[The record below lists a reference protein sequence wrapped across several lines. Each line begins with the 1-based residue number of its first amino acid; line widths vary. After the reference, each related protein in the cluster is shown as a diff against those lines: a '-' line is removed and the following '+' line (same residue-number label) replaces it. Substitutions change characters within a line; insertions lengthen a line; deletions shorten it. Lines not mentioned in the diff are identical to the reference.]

1 MTDLQREVGVGQS
14 RCSWRSCCRG
24 SWCLLIGATMTAVAM
39 TSGCQTPQI
48 LEVSQSGAPKFERFR
63 AEYHFEQADQ
73 LLGRSFETSEH
84 ETGDADA
91 GNNPLRTVSA
101 ETSWSAARLAVECPH
116 PGGDASL
123 AMLELT
129 LGNRSGLKSFV
140 RQDVRQLA
148 IPRSDV
154 ELLIGDLASQS
165 YFDETSADSGN
176 TRLTLQIDRGRIER
190 SWINDARL
198 LDLARQAL
206 LDGQP
211 AS

>member
-1 MTDLQREVGVGQS
+1 MADLGRKVGVVQS
-14 RCSWRSCCRG
+14 RCCWQ

-39 TSGCQTPQI
+39 TGGCQTPQK

-63 AEYHFEQADQ
+63 AEYHFEQADR
-73 LLGRSFETSEH
+73 LLGRKFEPQVYETSEH
-84 ETGDADA
+84 GA
-91 GNNPLRTVSA
+91 GNSPLRTVSG
-101 ETSWSAARLAVECPH
+101 ETSWSAARLTVECPH

-140 RQDVRQLA
+140 RKDVRQLA
-148 IPRSDV
+148 IPRTDV
-154 ELLIGDLASQS
+154 ELLIGDLASHD
-165 YFDETSADSGN
+165 YFDETFEDFGN

-206 LDGQP
+206 LEGQP
-211 AS
+211 AR

>member
-1 MTDLQREVGVGQS
+1 MTDLQRRVGVGLS
-14 RCSWRSCCRG
+14 RCCRR

-39 TSGCQTPQI
+39 AGGCQTPQK

-63 AEYHFEQADQ
+63 AEYRFEQADQ
-73 LLGRSFETSEH
+73 LLGRSFET
-84 ETGDADA
+84 GADGTNENGV

-101 ETSWSAARLAVECPH
+101 ETSWSAARLTVECPH

-123 AMLELT
+123 AMIELT
-129 LGNRSGLKSFV
+129 LGNRSGRKSFV
-140 RQDVRQLA
+140 RKDVRQLA

-154 ELLIGDLASQS
+154 ELLIGDLASQG

-176 TRLTLQIDRGRIER
+176 TRLTLQIDRGSIER

-198 LDLARQAL
+198 LDLARQTL

>member
-1 MTDLQREVGVGQS
+1 MADLQRKVGADLP
-14 RCSWRSCCRG
+14 RCFWQN
-24 SWCLLIGATMTAVAM
+24 WCMLISMTITAVAM
-39 TSGCQTPQI
+39 IGGCQSPQK

-73 LLGRSFETSEH
+73 LLGRQFESRADGASED
-84 ETGDADA
+84 GA

-101 ETSWSAARLAVECPH
+101 ETSWSAARLTVECPH

-129 LGNRSGLKSFV
+129 LGDRSGLKSFV
-140 RQDVRQLA
+140 RKDVRQLA

-154 ELLIGDLASQS
+154 ELLIGDLASQG
-165 YFDETSADSGN
+165 YFDEPSAESGDS
-176 TRLTLQIDRGRIER
+176 RLALQIDRGRIER

-211 AS
+211 AN

>member
-1 MTDLQREVGVGQS
+1 MADLQRKVGVVQP
-14 RCSWRSCCRG
+14 RCCWAC
-24 SWCLLIGATMTAVAM
+24 WCLLIGVTMTAVAM
-39 TSGCQTPQI
+39 TSGCQTPQK

-73 LLGRSFETSEH
+73 LLGRQFETRADGTSEND
-84 ETGDADA
+84 TGN
-91 GNNPLRTVSA
+91 GPLRTVSA
-101 ETSWSAARLAVECPH
+101 ETSWSAARLTVECPH

-140 RQDVRQLA
+140 RKDVRQLA

-154 ELLIGDLASQS
+154 ELLIGDLASQG
-165 YFDETSADSGN
+165 YFDGTSAESGD
-176 TRLTLQIDRGRIER
+176 TRLALQIDRGRVER

-198 LDLARQAL
+198 LDLARQTL

-211 AS
+211 AN